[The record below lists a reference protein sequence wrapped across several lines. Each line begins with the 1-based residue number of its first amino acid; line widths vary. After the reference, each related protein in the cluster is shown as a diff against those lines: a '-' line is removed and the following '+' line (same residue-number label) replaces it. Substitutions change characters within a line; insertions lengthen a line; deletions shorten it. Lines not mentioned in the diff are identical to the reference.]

1 MKNRMMV
8 LLLILAAAGFAQ
20 AGVTITGVLDGGL
33 TGGVPKAVELY
44 VYGTEDLTGWSV
56 KNYNNGYTTV
66 SNTTTLS
73 GTYTN
78 EFVYVTCTQ
87 TNPSSMTVFNTIWG
101 SLGGDFL
108 NVLGGDSPNTNGDD
122 AIALHDAS
130 DAIVDV
136 YGVIGEDGTGK
147 AWEYTDSWA
156 IKNDDA
162 ADSPIFNVLSWTIAP
177 LNSTDGMTEEGHRTS
192 VPFGTYVF
200 SGDPNEPDPNI
211 PSVEYTYGWED
222 GYGHILYASGNVYKS
237 QDSTEQ
243 VHGGSHGLNVSVKPA
258 TSTTHKATLAW
269 VRNLQEGDQVTAKVW
284 AFDAEPQGTGYN
296 STRIVADYTNSA
308 DINEDYGFVTGGSA
322 YTAGTGWEELVT
334 TFTFIPGEEGQDAM
348 RIAAMFSVNYDVD
361 IENYYMDDITILAP
375 EHASV
380 VLPPAYDPN
389 TYSVHEYGWENFD
402 PSSPNFRE
410 TVLLGTYSAIQTGLE
425 ISEVHSGTKALW
437 VSDDTATETPE
448 GYMAWIN
455 GLQPG
460 DYITVSCFG
469 RSYAGQTSGG
479 VRMWAHYTYDEND
492 IQSYAGSASGYNGY
506 SDPNEWVDLS
516 KMWVFPDA
524 TYTDDEEVPHAVTG
538 MVIAVRTYSA
548 VGEGGFMDDL
558 TIEVPQT
565 ATVTFPS
572 MDGDAICVGGLP
584 QWDFN
589 ADCIFNL
596 LDLVVVIDD
605 WLGCNLQP
613 SEDCGL

>member
-1 MKNRMMV
+1 MKNRIMV
-8 LLLILAAAGFAQ
+8 LLLILVTAGFAQ
-20 AGVTITGVLDGGL
+20 AGVIL
-33 TGGVPKAVELY
+33 TGIIDGDYVGGHPKAVELY
-44 VYGTEDLTGWSV
+44 VYGTEDLTGWSI

-78 EFVYVTCTQ
+78 EFVYVMVTASETA
-87 TNPSSMTVFNTIWG
+87 FIDIWG
-101 SLGGDFL
+101 NTGDFA
-108 NVLGGDSPNTNGDD
+108 NVILGDAPNHNGDD
-122 AIALHDAS
+122 AVALHDGS
-130 DAIVDV
+130 GAIVDT
-136 YGVIGEDGTGK
+136 YGVIGVDGTGTV
-147 AWEYTDSWA
+147 WECLDSYA
-156 IKNDDA
+156 YKNDGA
-162 ADSPIFNVLSWTIAP
+162 VASVSFNASDWTFGGVSLMASYGDDP
-177 LNSTDGMTEEGHRTS
+177 VAHYNT

-200 SGDPNEPDPNI
+200 TGDPNEPDPNI
-211 PSVEYTYGWED
+211 PSVEYTYDWED
-222 GYGHILYASGNVYKS
+222 GYGQILYASGNVYKS
-237 QDSTEQ
+237 QDTTEQ
-243 VHGGSHGLNVSVKPA
+243 VHGGSHALNVSVKPV

-269 VRNLQEGDQVTAKVW
+269 VKDLQEGDQVTAKVW
-284 AFDAEPQGTGYN
+284 AFDVEPQGTGYN
-296 STRIVADYTNSA
+296 STRIVADYTNSG

-348 RIAAMFSVNYDVD
+348 RIAAMFSVNYDLD

-389 TYSVHEYGWENFD
+389 TYTVHEYGWENFD

-469 RSYAGQTSGG
+469 KSYAGQESGG